1 LKTHFLSALKNSSGF
16 CWLLLNAIIIG
27 KHFWF
32 RHMQMLA
39 NISVWRHLMVM
50 AGSCVTQRLPDSSCF
65 WPRLRGSGSGVT
77 SNQWMLDTG
86 CSCKSCHF
94 PHVTTQPNKRP
105 LHDFSF
111 HVQPKKKKKTK
122 TSTKTGW
129 TQSQFQ
135 SPPQVPDLFGNWLQE
150 NENKIA

>member
-111 HVQPKKKKKTK
+111 HVQPKKKKKRKHLQKLVGHSPSSSRRLKSPISLATGCKKTK
-122 TSTKTGW
+122 TK
-129 TQSQFQ
+129 
-135 SPPQVPDLFGNWLQE
+135 
-150 NENKIA
+150 